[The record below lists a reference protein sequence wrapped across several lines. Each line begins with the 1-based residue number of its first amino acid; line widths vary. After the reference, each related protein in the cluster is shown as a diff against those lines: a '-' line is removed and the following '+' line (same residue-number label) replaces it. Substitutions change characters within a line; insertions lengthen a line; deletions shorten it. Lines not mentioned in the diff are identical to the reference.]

1 MVVPEQALRHSRGTK
16 HAPRTRG
23 RGSCQNKESLVV
35 VAMPAFVA
43 AATAPLC
50 YAALP
55 SSRSHHSALLH
66 EPSTSSGTS
75 STKVALCLAGQ
86 FRDHL
91 ASVYPALRSAL
102 LSEPALDVDV
112 FVASWYEVGTEST
125 HHGRGAKMQH
135 LPHQPRPS
143 LSQAAF
149 EQLDW
154 HTLYPELVSLDL
166 ERTPAGASEH
176 LHGVDMPSAVMK
188 RKADWYAGQ
197 LPNAWSYLKNT
208 GAVSDA
214 CFPYTAGDGTGG
226 TEAKIGSYSSA
237 DAGGKSRANW
247 PACSLSSTSACS
259 SATTDGPHSSRAQN
273 SSIAASKRDW
283 YRGRPG

>member
-1 MVVPEQALRHSRGTK
+1 MVVPEQALRHSGTK
-16 HAPRTRG
+16 HAPRT

-125 HHGRGAKMQH
+125 HHGRGAKM
-135 LPHQPRPS
+135 R
-143 LSQAAF
+143 
-149 EQLDW
+149 
-154 HTLYPELVSLDL
+154 
-166 ERTPAGASEH
+166 
-176 LHGVDMPSAVMK
+176 LHGHKGDVCSAKPPPAPGV
-188 RKADWYAGQ
+188 R
-197 LPNAWSYLKNT
+197 
-208 GAVSDA
+208 
-214 CFPYTAGDGTGG
+214 
-226 TEAKIGSYSSA
+226 SSN
-237 DAGGKSRANW
+237 K
-247 PACSLSSTSACS
+247 
-259 SATTDGPHSSRAQN
+259 
-273 SSIAASKRDW
+273 
-283 YRGRPG
+283 